1 MDNLKYGS
9 RGTDVELCSLR
20 LRAAD
25 IIIHRTELTAFS
37 VRTLRTRCAGF
48 RLHSGLR
55 RTALSAGTRKRLCSP
70 SFSAGLQQKNSQRR
84 HVLPPCKA
92 LRNND
97 CRNCGGE
104 SCALNPEKLV
114 PGTEIYIPYGFDLVP
129 SDVRWTSKLNELVL
143 EGLKLRY
150 PFIGTETYGKS
161 VMGRP
166 LRAVSIG
173 TGSAEAFFNAS
184 HHANEWITTPL
195 VLKFAENYLKAYIN
209 GSSIFG
215 RDARELFA
223 KTRLFIAPLV
233 NPDGVD
239 LVNGALDETTPLW
252 QSVKRIARQYPAVPF
267 PSGWKANIEGTD
279 LNLNYPAGW
288 DTAKETKYAQG
299 WVSPAPRDFVGAE
312 PLSAP
317 ESRAVFDFTAD
328 HEFRLILAYHTQG
341 EVIYW
346 KYLDIEPPNG
356 YDIGRALAA
365 VSGYKLDEVPT
376 ESGFA
381 GYKDWFIL
389 FYNRPVDDTLLKPDA
404 ARIPLPLSQF
414 GRIYNDNVGI
424 MATALSEAGK
434 L

>member
-9 RGTDVELCSLR
+9 RGTDVELLQLALTRSGYYNSPYGIDGIFGADTQNAVRRFQAAFGL
-20 LRAAD
+20 AAD
-25 IIIHRTELTAFS
+25 GIVGRDT
-37 VRTLRTRCAGF
+37 
-48 RLHSGLR
+48 
-55 RTALSAGTRKRLCSP
+55 K
-70 SFSAGLQQKNSQRR
+70 
-84 HVLPPCKA
+84 KA
-92 LRNND
+92 LLPFLI
-97 CRNCGGE
+97 GGFTTKIR
-104 SCALNPEKLV
+104 SGDTFYRLAKHYGTTIAAIAAANPALNPEKLV

-173 TGSAEAFFNAS
+173 AGSAEAFFNAS

-389 FYNRPVDDTLLKPDA
+389 FYNRPGYTVEAGRGTNPLL
-404 ARIPLPLSQF
+404 LSQF

>member
-9 RGTDVELCSLR
+9 RGTDVELLQLALTRSGYYNSPYGIDGIFGADTQNAVRRFQAAFGL
-20 LRAAD
+20 AAD
-25 IIIHRTELTAFS
+25 GIVGRDT
-37 VRTLRTRCAGF
+37 
-48 RLHSGLR
+48 
-55 RTALSAGTRKRLCSP
+55 K
-70 SFSAGLQQKNSQRR
+70 
-84 HVLPPCKA
+84 KA
-92 LRNND
+92 LLPFLL
-97 CRNCGGE
+97 GGFATKIR
-104 SCALNPEKLV
+104 SGDTFYRLAKHYGTTIAAIAAANPALNPEKLV

-173 TGSAEAFFNAS
+173 AGSAEAFFNAS

-299 WVSPAPRDFVGAE
+299 WVSPAPRFC
-312 PLSAP
+312 
-317 ESRAVFDFTAD
+317 R
-328 HEFRLILAYHTQG
+328 R
-341 EVIYW
+341 
-346 KYLDIEPPNG
+346 
-356 YDIGRALAA
+356 
-365 VSGYKLDEVPT
+365 
-376 ESGFA
+376 
-381 GYKDWFIL
+381 
-389 FYNRPVDDTLLKPDA
+389 
-404 ARIPLPLSQF
+404 
-414 GRIYNDNVGI
+414 
-424 MATALSEAGK
+424 
-434 L
+434 

>member
-1 MDNLKYGS
+1 M
-9 RGTDVELCSLR
+9 
-20 LRAAD
+20 
-25 IIIHRTELTAFS
+25 
-37 VRTLRTRCAGF
+37 
-48 RLHSGLR
+48 
-55 RTALSAGTRKRLCSP
+55 
-70 SFSAGLQQKNSQRR
+70 
-84 HVLPPCKA
+84 
-92 LRNND
+92 
-97 CRNCGGE
+97 
-104 SCALNPEKLV
+104 NPEALV

-173 TGSAEAFFNAS
+173 AGSAEAFFNAS

-288 DTAKETKYAQG
+288 IRQRKRNMLKAGFRPHRAI
-299 WVSPAPRDFVGAE
+299 
-312 PLSAP
+312 LSALSLFP
-317 ESRAVFDFTAD
+317 RRRAAPC
-328 HEFRLILAYHTQG
+328 LIS
-341 EVIYW
+341 
-346 KYLDIEPPNG
+346 PPITSFG
-356 YDIGRALAA
+356 L
-365 VSGYKLDEVPT
+365 S
-376 ESGFA
+376 
-381 GYKDWFIL
+381 
-389 FYNRPVDDTLLKPDA
+389 
-404 ARIPLPLSQF
+404 LPII
-414 GRIYNDNVGI
+414 RRVR
-424 MATALSEAGK
+424 
-434 L
+434 